1 MKHTAITETDDIAG
15 AICDARRNVALGR
28 LSQFELECD
37 RLGGMAA
44 RNPHRKQEVVDSL
57 YDIATANS
65 LLSIHGGMLI
75 EQLIGAGLVAR

>member
-1 MKHTAITETDDIAG
+1 MKRVTITETDDITA

-65 LLSIHGGMLI
+65 LLSIHGGVLI
-75 EQLIGAGLVAR
+75 EELVCAGLGAR